1 MEIINR
7 YLLVILVMIC
17 TIFPSVSFGGDY
29 LYLDKRGKVKGW
41 AIDDGDTVRF
51 FDKSLKPSGFY
62 DRDTNTTFDKNSRPS
77 GTIYD
82 FDRDE

>member
-1 MEIINR
+1 MRNIWVIIF
-7 YLLVILVMIC
+7 IISM
-17 TIFPSVSFGGDY
+17 IFPAISYSGDY

-62 DRDTNTTFDKNSRPS
+62 DRDTKTTFDKNFRPT

>member
-7 YLLVILVMIC
+7 YLLVILVVVC
-17 TIFPSVSFGGDY
+17 VVFPSISFGGDY
-29 LYLDKRGKVKGW
+29 LYLDKQGKVKGW

-51 FDKSLKPSGFY
+51 FDKSFNPKGWY
-62 DRDTNTTFDKNSRPS
+62 DRDTNTTFDRNNRPT

-82 FDRDE
+82 FERDE

>member
-1 MEIINR
+1 M
-7 YLLVILVMIC
+7 VSV
-17 TIFPSVSFGGDY
+17 IFPSISHGGDY

-41 AIDDGDTVRF
+41 ATDDGDTVRF
-51 FDKSLKPSGFY
+51 FDKSFTPTGWY
-62 DRDTNTTFDKNSRPS
+62 DRDTNTTFDKNNRPT